1 MWNYLK
7 GCFRSGKF
15 SKNIRWSLLTAAM
28 IIAVIKLALWGVLL
42 LGLPTYGVFM
52 HTIKTFKM
60 NTAVPYWGEKF
71 KKKDIFKL
79 LAEEKFHPYVTK
91 KGKKVRQVKVSDSG
105 RWVCVKGRY
114 YPLPLIRRF
123 CVDRDLTKCVVYM
136 IDGNCDEQEWTG
148 SAAIEEALEEMCN
161 DDQNYPDHI
170 CATVFEML
178 KGQLLKDDHT
188 LATTDWNEFRYNWEQ
203 KCRVMDNGQDPERVS
218 AKRMRALT
226 NPESNNKT
234 MFNKALSANEIQ
246 AICDGIKDG
255 RIDDPGRMAN
265 INKYKKDI
273 YVLNGVKIYENLGY
287 PANKVAEEF
296 LFDCIRDIEK
306 PYFDDALRVLSEFPR
321 EHLIGSIEKHVKKA
335 HEKGDYVFGAG
346 LLALARAIDYEI
358 SLEKESSE
366 TEALS
371 EISSE
376 NSNEVTGFEAVA
388 EGGQGAVAVKF
399 QV

>member
-1 MWNYLK
+1 
-7 GCFRSGKF
+7 
-15 SKNIRWSLLTAAM
+15 
-28 IIAVIKLALWGVLL
+28 
-42 LGLPTYGVFM
+42 
-52 HTIKTFKM
+52 
-60 NTAVPYWGEKF
+60 
-71 KKKDIFKL
+71 
-79 LAEEKFHPYVTK
+79 
-91 KGKKVRQVKVSDSG
+91 
-105 RWVCVKGRY
+105 
-114 YPLPLIRRF
+114 
-123 CVDRDLTKCVVYM
+123 
-136 IDGNCDEQEWTG
+136 
-148 SAAIEEALEEMCN
+148 
-161 DDQNYPDHI
+161 
-170 CATVFEML
+170 
-178 KGQLLKDDHT
+178 
-188 LATTDWNEFRYNWEQ
+188 
-203 KCRVMDNGQDPERVS
+203 MDNGQDPERVS

-234 MFNKALSANEIQ
+234 MYNKALTKNEIL
-246 AICDGIKDG
+246 AICQGIKDG

-306 PYFDDALRVLSEFPR
+306 PYFDDALRVLSGFPR

-376 NSNEVTGFEAVA
+376 NSNEVTGFEVA
-388 EGGQGAVAVKF
+388 KEGGQGAVAVKF